1 MNIKCRPPLWAV
13 AALALTG
20 VLLAAKAEAAGSGG
34 SGGHGGISLGL
45 GGGLG
50 GGHGAM
56 GIGAGRG
63 VGAGNAGMHLGGR
76 GNLGDRGDLGL
87 GTLGLRGHGIR
98 SAPAGGA
105 ISPADPHM
113 GMSPDALPSLKA
125 GRATRADLPSERS
138 AAGNSGKEDVGQHNT
153 KTRRDGAETA
163 AEIEE
168 EELELEQAQQLN
180 STPTAVTVPGVSAAA
195 TTGTTATTSV
205 QTVQATPDPASPTS
219 VTANLGTISAF
230 FAGHGA
236 PVSSVPTNSVNV
248 SVGAVLPAS
257 VALFPPPF
265 DLLSQVSD
273 PNFLYFVW
281 GQNVVIADTDSHVV
295 DSIIP
300 DVLAHQD

>member
-13 AALALTG
+13 AGLALTG
-20 VLLAAKAEAAGSGG
+20 VLLAATAQAAGGG
-34 SGGHGGISLGL
+34 GGGGHGGISLGL

-56 GIGAGRG
+56 GIGAG
-63 VGAGNAGMHLGGR
+63 NAGMHLGGR
-76 GNLGDRGDLGL
+76 GNLGGRGDLGL
-87 GTLGLRGHGIR
+87 GALGLRGHAIK

-113 GMSPDALPSLKA
+113 GMSTDALPSLKA

-138 AAGNSGKEDVGQHNT
+138 AAGNLGTEDAGQHNA
-153 KTRRDGAETA
+153 KTRRDRAETA

-180 STPTAVTVPGVSAAA
+180 STPTSMTVPGVSAAA

-205 QTVQATPDPASPTS
+205 QTIQATPDPAGPTS

-248 SVGAVLPAS
+248 VSVQFCLRASRSSRRHSTFCLRSPTPISSILFGARMS
-257 VALFPPPF
+257 
-265 DLLSQVSD
+265 
-273 PNFLYFVW
+273 
-281 GQNVVIADTDSHVV
+281 
-295 DSIIP
+295 
-300 DVLAHQD
+300 

>member
-1 MNIKCRPPLWAV
+1 MNIKRRPPLWAV
-13 AALALTG
+13 VALALTG
-20 VLLAAKAEAAGSGG
+20 ALPAATAEAAGGG
-34 SGGHGGISLGL
+34 GGGGHGSISLGL

-56 GIGAGRG
+56 GIGAGG
-63 VGAGNAGMHLGGR
+63 GFGAGNAGMHLGGR
-76 GNLGDRGDLGL
+76 GNLGGRGDLGL
-87 GTLGLRGHGIR
+87 GALGLRGHGIK

-113 GMSPDALPSLKA
+113 GMSLDALPSLKA

-138 AAGNSGKEDVGQHNT
+138 AAGNSGKEDAGQHNA
-153 KTRRDGAETA
+153 KTRRDRAETA

-180 STPTAVTVPGVSAAA
+180 STPTAMTGGVAAAA

-205 QTVQATPDPASPTS
+205 QTIQATPDPASPTS

-265 DLLSQVSD
+265 GLLSQVSD

-281 GQNVVIADTDSHVV
+281 GQNVVIVDTDSHVV
-295 DSIIP
+295 ESIIP